1 MTFSCNIWSGGGGS
15 SLQGE
20 NVNGRN
26 RWDFYVQTLLLNKGE
41 KSHKK
46 NKNKCSQLSNS
57 FTIIATFVLYGKLM
71 GGEKCIPPFF

>member
-1 MTFSCNIWSGGGGS
+1 MS

-46 NKNKCSQLSNS
+46 NKNKCSQLGNS
-57 FTIIATFVLYGKLM
+57 FTIIATFVLYDKLM
-71 GGEKCIPPFF
+71 GGEKLHPPFFLISCSLHIEK